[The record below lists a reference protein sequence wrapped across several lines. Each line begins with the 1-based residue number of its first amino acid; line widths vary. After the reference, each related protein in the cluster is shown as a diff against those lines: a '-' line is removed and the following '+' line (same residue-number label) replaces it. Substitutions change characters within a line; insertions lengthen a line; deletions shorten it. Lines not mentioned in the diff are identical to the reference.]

1 MNLVLQEVNILD
13 MNKKRVAII
22 GAGIIGVT
30 TAYEL
35 AQKGFDVTVFD
46 KNQTCSEESSF
57 ANGGVISPGYI
68 TPWASPSIFKR
79 LLKEQFSKHASI
91 LLRAPHFET
100 LRWLSQSIKASK
112 SERYWRHRQVLQKLA
127 LMTQTRLKEL
137 TQSLGLDLEQSQ
149 GFNIIYRSE
158 RHFEWAKSALPY
170 LSDLG
175 VAFQIMDQEALLTKE
190 PALESQT
197 PMVGAIHL
205 PDDQVINCRQFA
217 LSLRD
222 EAEKIGV
229 HFEFKSVID
238 ALSPDNPLRLVVNGK
253 PQFFDHVVVC
263 AGMGSLPLLKPLA
276 LNLPMTAVYG
286 YSMTAI
292 IKEPLDAP
300 KCGIMD
306 EKYKVTIV
314 RQGNRV
320 RIGGIMEFGGDPKT
334 HNPKAI
340 KTLYKVLEDWFPKA
354 TDMGQQIQV
363 WKGARAMLPKGSPI
377 IGATPHSGL
386 WLNLGHGSSGW
397 ATSCGSAQVLAG
409 LMSHEI
415 SSSEWSELAL
425 T

>member
-1 MNLVLQEVNILD
+1 

-35 AQKGFDVTVFD
+35 AQKGFEVTVFD

-68 TPWASPSIFKR
+68 TPWASPLIFRR
-79 LLKEQFSKHASI
+79 LLKEQFAKHASI
-91 LLRAPHFET
+91 LMGTPNFET
-100 LRWLSQSIKASK
+100 LKWLSQSIQASK

-127 LMTQTRLKEL
+127 LKSQARIKEL
-137 TQSLGLDLEQSQ
+137 VQSLGLDLEQSQ
-149 GFNIIYRSE
+149 GFNLVYRSE
-158 RHFEWAKSALPY
+158 RHFELAKSSLPY
-170 LSDLG
+170 LTDLG
-175 VAFQIMDQEALLTKE
+175 IPFQVLDNPGLYTKE

-197 PMVGAIHL
+197 PFVGAIHL

-229 HFEFKSVID
+229 QFEFKSVVEP
-238 ALSPDNPLRLVVNGK
+238 LSATTPQKLTVNNKTQG
-253 PQFFDHVVVC
+253 FDHVVVC
-263 AGMGSLPLLKPLA
+263 AGMGSLHLLKPLG
-276 LNLPMTAVYG
+276 LTIPLTPVYG

-320 RIGGIMEFGGDPKT
+320 RIGGIMEFGGDPKA

-354 TDMGQQIQV
+354 TDMSQQIQI
-363 WKGARAMLPKGSPI
+363 WKGARAMLPKGSPLV
-377 IGATPHSGL
+377 GATPHSGL

-397 ATSCGSAQVLAG
+397 ATSCGSAEVLAG
-409 LMSHEI
+409 LMSEEI
-415 SSSEWSELAL
+415 PSTDWMELGL
-425 T
+425 N

>member
-1 MNLVLQEVNILD
+1 
-13 MNKKRVAII
+13 MNKKRVAVI

-35 AQKGFDVTVFD
+35 AQKGFEVTVFD

-68 TPWASPSIFKR
+68 TPWASPLIFR
-79 LLKEQFSKHASI
+79 RIVKEQFAKHASI
-91 LLRAPHFET
+91 LMRTPNFET
-100 LRWLSQSIKASK
+100 LKWLSQSIQASK
-112 SERYWRHRQVLQKLA
+112 SERYWRHRQALQKLA
-127 LMTQTRLKEL
+127 LMTQSRIKEL
-137 TQSLGLDLEQSQ
+137 VQSLGLDLEQSQ

-158 RHFEWAKSALPY
+158 RHFELAKSSLPY
-170 LSDLG
+170 LTDLG
-175 VAFQIMDQEALLTKE
+175 IAFQILDNTSLYEKE

-197 PMVGAIHL
+197 PIVGAIHF

-217 LSLRD
+217 LTLRD

-229 HFEFKSVID
+229 HFEFKSMVEP
-238 ALSPDNPLRLVVNGK
+238 LSSDNPKRLVVNGK
-253 PQFFDHVVVC
+253 PQHFDHVVMC
-263 AGMGSLPLLKPLA
+263 AGMGSLHLLKSLGMTIPLT
-276 LNLPMTAVYG
+276 PVYG

-300 KCGIMD
+300 RCGIMD
-306 EKYKVTIV
+306 EKYKVTVV

-320 RIGGIMEFGGDPKT
+320 RIGGIMEFGGEAKIQ
-334 HNPKAI
+334 NPKAI

-354 TDMGQQIQV
+354 IDMGQQIQI
-363 WKGARAMLPKGSPI
+363 WKGARAMLPKGSPLV
-377 IGATPHSGL
+377 GATPHPGL

-409 LMSHEI
+409 LMSEEI
-415 SSSEWSELAL
+415 PKNDWMELSL
-425 T
+425 S